1 MDVSVSGILH
11 TPAIRSPDCTVLV
24 CPCLYLYLYPDPACV
39 FRLSRGDLLHNYR
52 CNAMI
57 IAQPTVQTLY
67 FIYCQARDCLGQG
80 LMVWILKKDNSNDV
94 PQCIPWQWHRCWP
107 VGTPLRSPTQ
117 RLAPNCCPQAPAQST
132 VCPLSPI
139 IPLLHLKYAE
149 NLIF

>member
-1 MDVSVSGILH
+1 MSPVSG
-11 TPAIRSPDCTVLV
+11 IRSPDCAGVSLPV
-24 CPCLYLYLYPDPACV
+24 FVFISRAACV

-80 LMVWILKKDNSNDV
+80 LMVWVLKKDNSNDV

-107 VGTPLRSPTQ
+107 VGTSPLRSPTQ

-132 VCPLSPI
+132 ACPLSPI
-139 IPLLHLKYAE
+139 IPLLHLNYAE